1 VGGQIVDGDGA
12 TVFEPEQTAVN
23 VLVGE
28 GTSLK
33 ASYLVNCGSL
43 TSPLSTELTLTI
55 TPPAN

>member
-1 VGGQIVDGDGA
+1 
-12 TVFEPEQTAVN
+12 